1 MAASSDPVAL
11 WQWWFSLI
19 SVGAIALMLVSV
31 IILRLTLDRRVRK
44 ALPADK
50 VYNCPLDWYG
60 GFIRSMVFSLA
71 SLSDRPKRYA
81 MKDYYD
87 GFDVKAF
94 ANRFEKTTAWIYV
107 TSFSTLSACTLFYLI
122 TKFLGLVEWPSSVS

>member
-1 MAASSDPVAL
+1 MVDPWLLLFEIVAAASIFL
-11 WQWWFSLI
+11 TFIMIL
-19 SVGAIALMLVSV
+19 L
-31 IILRLTLDRRVRK
+31 LRLTLDRRVRK
-44 ALPADK
+44 ALPVDK

-60 GFIRSMVFSLA
+60 GFMRSMVFSLA

-94 ANRFEKTTAWIYV
+94 ANCFEKTIAWIYV
-107 TSFSTLSACTLFYLI
+107 ISFSILSVCTLFFLV
-122 TKFLGLVEWPSSVS
+122 TKYAGILEWPSSYD